1 MKNNEKQ
8 EELAI
13 TTDYKN
19 LYFDLKEKYNKLEIE
34 LEELRIKIKLKEEEI
49 NKLKDKIKKKENII
63 RLNLNSFDKNDNND
77 IYKNN
82 SKKYETYS
90 IDSFRNEQ
98 EQRNDLL
105 NELIKTEFEEI
116 KNNKNIMIIE
126 NYNFKIVSNKKNI
139 KDLTNDIDII
149 LSNIKKKQESLHQTQ
164 KMLNLKTN
172 NENKFL

>member
-8 EELAI
+8 EELTI

-98 EQRNDLL
+98 EQRR
-105 NELIKTEFEEI
+105 
-116 KNNKNIMIIE
+116 
-126 NYNFKIVSNKKNI
+126 
-139 KDLTNDIDII
+139 
-149 LSNIKKKQESLHQTQ
+149 
-164 KMLNLKTN
+164 
-172 NENKFL
+172 FLPF